1 MGDPTC
7 FDGNQRKTILYRL
20 APGLAVLAEYHRDWL
35 RHDLIAGVSVAAVA
49 LPTAIAYAEI
59 IGLDPVIGLYAAIP
73 ALFAYA
79 IFGTS
84 RHLIVNPDAA
94 TCAMIGAALTPLA
107 AGNSEALLSLSIVLA
122 IFTGVLCVA
131 ASFLRLGF
139 VADFLSRPI
148 LIGFLNGVAISIF
161 LGQIGKV
168 FGFAM
173 HSHGII
179 ASLIEFV
186 KKLPQ
191 THLPTLAVG
200 LLAIAVML
208 VSKRLLPRWPGPLL
222 AVVAAVVVVKALGL
236 DARGVAV
243 VGNVPAG
250 LPRLTWPT
258 FDPQFLP
265 PLFGGALGVA
275 LVSFCNAMVVAR
287 SFAVKNH
294 YEVDADRELFALGA
308 SQCAAGLCRGFAV
321 SGTESRT
328 AMNHA
333 MGGRSQA
340 AGLVAAAVMAAV
352 LLFLTS
358 PLSYLPKAALGA
370 VLIIAAIGLFDFASL
385 RRLWRVSRSEFGI
398 AIATMLGVIAL
409 DVLEGIVM
417 AVSLA
422 LLLLLRRSARPPDA
436 VLVRVPGM
444 KGFHD
449 QSHHADAPGT
459 AGLLLYRFAAAIVF
473 YNAPYLKKR
482 VVDLAAAQPDLK
494 WVVIDGST
502 VNTIDTTGAETL
514 EALARDLDRKG
525 IRLGLAG
532 FRTEARAML
541 ERAGAMSAVGS
552 DRVYPTLKSAMNAF
566 LAAHSNSMTG
576 GASGDNP
583 APNAADKH
591 EPESSNDP
599 T

>member
-1 MGDPTC
+1 MNETTTSSIQKD
-7 FDGNQRKTILYRL
+7 NAILARI
-20 APGLAVLAEYHRDWL
+20 APGLGVLAAYHRDWL

-59 IGLDPVIGLYAAIP
+59 IGLEPVVGLYAAIP
-73 ALFAYA
+73 ALLAYA

-94 TCAMIGAALTPLA
+94 TCAMIAATLTPLA
-107 AGNSEALLSLSIVLA
+107 AGNSEALLSLSVVLA
-122 IFTGVLCVA
+122 IFTGLFCVA

-139 VADFLSRPI
+139 LADFLSRPI

-173 HSHGII
+173 QSHGII

-186 KKLPQ
+186 RKVPQ
-191 THLPTLAVG
+191 THLPTLGGRAAGDRCDAREQAAAAAMARSAVG
-200 LLAIAVML
+200 RRGRGRRGEDCWDLTPA
-208 VSKRLLPRWPGPLL
+208 
-222 AVVAAVVVVKALGL
+222 
-236 DARGVAV
+236 GVAV

-250 LPRLTWPT
+250 LPRLSWPT

-308 SQCAAGLCRGFAV
+308 SQCAAGLCQGFAV

-333 MGGRSQA
+333 MGGKSQA

-352 LLFLTS
+352 LLFLTA

-370 VLIIAAIGLFDFASL
+370 VLIIAAIGLFDLASL

-422 LLLLLRRSARPPDA
+422 LLLLLKRSARPPDA
-436 VLVRVPGM
+436 VVARVPGM

-449 QSHHADAPGT
+449 LTHHADAATTP
-459 AGLLLYRFAAAIVF
+459 GLLLYRFGAGIVF
-473 YNAPYLKKR
+473 YNASYLKKR
-482 VVDLAAAQPDLK
+482 VLDLAAAQPGLK
-494 WVVIDGST
+494 WVILDGST
-502 VNTIDTTGAETL
+502 VNTIDSTGAETV
-514 EALARDLDRKG
+514 EALARDLARQG

-532 FRTEARAML
+532 FRTGARGML
-541 ERAGAMSAVGS
+541 ERSGTMAAIGADS
-552 DRVYPTLKSAMNAF
+552 VYPTLKSATSAF
-566 LAAHSNSMTG
+566 LTVQ
-576 GASGDNP
+576 SGSS
-583 APNAADKH
+583 ADV
-591 EPESSNDP
+591 PEARDG
-599 T
+599 

>member
-1 MGDPTC
+1 MNANRTSDTNTG
-7 FDGNQRKTILYRL
+7 KTLLARI
-20 APGLAVLAEYHRDWL
+20 APGLGVLAAYQRDWL
-35 RHDLIAGVSVAAVA
+35 RHDLIAGISVAAVA
-49 LPTAIAYAEI
+49 LPTAIAYAQI

-73 ALFAYA
+73 ALLAYA

-94 TCAMIGAALTPLA
+94 TCAMIGATLTPLA
-107 AGNSEALLSLSIVLA
+107 AGNSEALLSLSVVLA
-122 IFTGVLCVA
+122 IFTGLFCIA

-139 VADFLSRPI
+139 LADFLSRPI

-168 FGFAM
+168 FGFPM
-173 HSHGII
+173 QSHGII

-208 VSKRLLPRWPGPLL
+208 ASKRLLPRWPGPLL
-222 AVVAAVVVVKALGL
+222 AVVAAVVVVKMLGL

-243 VGNVPAG
+243 VGHVPAG
-250 LPRLTWPT
+250 LPRLSWPT
-258 FDPQFLP
+258 FDPEFLP

-287 SFAVKNH
+287 SFAAKNQ

-308 SQCAAGLCRGFAV
+308 SQCAAGLCQGFAV

-333 MGGRSQA
+333 MGGKSQA

-352 LLFLTS
+352 LLFLTV

-370 VLIIAAIGLFDFASL
+370 VLIVAAIGLFDLASL
-385 RRLWRVSRSEFGI
+385 QRLWHVSRSEFAI

-422 LLLLLRRSARPPDA
+422 LLLLLKRSARPPDA
-436 VLVRVPGM
+436 ILARVPGM
-444 KGFHD
+444 KGFHNLID
-449 QSHHADAPGT
+449 HADASGT
-459 AGLLLYRFAAAIVF
+459 PGLLLYRFGAGIVF
-473 YNAPYLKKR
+473 YNASYLKKR
-482 VVDLAAAQPDLK
+482 VLDLAAAKPELK
-494 WVVIDGST
+494 WVVLDGST
-502 VNTIDTTGAETL
+502 VNTIDSTGAETL
-514 EALARDLDRKG
+514 EALARDLARQG

-532 FRTEARAML
+532 FHTETRSML
-541 ERAGAMSAVGS
+541 ECSGAMAAIGA
-552 DRVYPTLKSAMNAF
+552 DAIYPTLKSAMSAF
-566 LAAHSNSMTG
+566 LAVRSGPLTG
-576 GASGDNP
+576 VAEAGNASAGAQTNERQS
-583 APNAADKH
+583 
-591 EPESSNDP
+591 E
-599 T
+599 